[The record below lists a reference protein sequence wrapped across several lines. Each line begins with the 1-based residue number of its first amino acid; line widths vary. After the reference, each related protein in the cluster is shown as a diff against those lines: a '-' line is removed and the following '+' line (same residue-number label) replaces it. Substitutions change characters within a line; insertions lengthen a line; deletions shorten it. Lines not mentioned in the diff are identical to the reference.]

1 MRHMSLTTESTDSQQ
16 SSTDQSMVVEAGGM
30 AVVAEEGA
38 FKRRIPA
45 RWLRLMGS
53 EPRSMVRQTGQRAF
67 DSTSIPAEVRVRSAS
82 FNSDEGL
89 WEVRFEGETDALEID
104 FERLRSS
111 SSVEQIDGPL
121 PSPFT
126 SADQPAR
133 ALDFENL
140 DSPAAVRS
148 LLETLFRRGYAR
160 VRGVPTNESALL
172 KLAKR
177 LGAHRGSSA
186 PQVITEQ
193 VGTTAPSNCSA
204 SRGCLAHTD
213 EPYLDPMPRYVLQLC
228 VENSLSGGE
237 LQLVDGMNAAET
249 LAMEAPIMAAEL
261 ARWPMLFACS
271 GSDFDYRALRTLL
284 ETSADGSFQ
293 RITFNDGAAL
303 DFMCPEDRLS
313 VCTEGYDLLARILQR
328 EGLHNRFRV
337 QSGDLVL
344 IDNHRVLH
352 GRSTHGAGD
361 RTLLSCSLNRSEVFS
376 TWRRA
381 RSGNLD

>member
-1 MRHMSLTTESTDSQQ
+1 MRLMSLTTEPTTSQQ
-16 SSTDQSMVVEAGGM
+16 SSSDQSLVVEEAGM
-30 AVVAEEGA
+30 AIIAEEGT

-53 EPRSMVRQTGQRAF
+53 EPRSMVEQTGQRAF
-67 DSTSIPAEVRVRSAS
+67 DTTSIPVEIRVRSTS
-82 FNSDEGL
+82 FNAEEGI
-89 WEVRFEGETDALEID
+89 WEVRFEGETDAIEID

-111 SSVEQIDGPL
+111 SCVEQIDGPL

-160 VRGVPTNESALL
+160 VRGVPPKESALID
-172 KLAKR
+172 LARR
-177 LGAHRGSSA
+177 LGAHRGASK
-186 PQVITEQ
+186 PRVITEQ
-193 VGTTAPSNCSA
+193 VGANASSCTSA

-213 EPYLDPMPRYVLQLC
+213 DPYLDPMPRYLLQLC

-249 LAMEAPIMAAEL
+249 LAMEAPIMDAEL
-261 ARWPMLFACS
+261 ARWPMLFTCS

-293 RITFNDGAAL
+293 RITFNDRAAL
-303 DFMCPEDRLS
+303 DFMCPEDRLP
-313 VCTEGYDLLARILQR
+313 VCSEGYDLLARILQR
-328 EGLHNRFRV
+328 EGLQNRFRV
-337 QSGDLVL
+337 QAGDLVL

-352 GRSTHGAGD
+352 GRSTHSAGD
-361 RTLLSCSLNRSEVFS
+361 RTLLSCSLDRSEVFS